1 MRIPSRVV
9 VEWWTDGL
17 GPTPNALLTDGHR
30 VLNAG
35 WYPTYY
41 VVGPT
46 GRIRPDM
53 GSAYATWSPHHFL
66 GFLSVFPI
74 PGVPPSRFVVPR
86 GEPGLL
92 GSELH
97 VWNDD
102 PTGET
107 EEQIAAGIFPRLRV
121 LAQKTWGTRRLTRS
135 YDRFTS
141 VTRILGRAPGY
152 R

>member
-1 MRIPSRVV
+1 MWHDGLGGGRAVRVPSRVV
-9 VEWWTDGL
+9 VEWWTDIL
-17 GPTPNALLTDGHR
+17 GPTPNALLADGHR

-53 GSAYATWSPHHFL
+53 RSAYATWSPHRFL
-66 GFLSVFPI
+66 GFLALFGT
-74 PGVPPSRFVVPR
+74 PGVPPNQYVVR
-86 GEPGLL
+86 DREPKLL

-102 PTGET
+102 QP
-107 EEQIAAGIFPRLRV
+107 A
-121 LAQKTWGTRRLTRS
+121 RRRTRS
-135 YDRFTS
+135 RPASFRGCACS
-141 VTRILGRAPGY
+141 RRRRGAPARSRRPMTGS
-152 R
+152 RV